1 MFACGA
7 AILAVHLFAPWMVAH
22 DDDDDE
28 DWLRE
33 LLKYNRE
40 APL

>member
-22 DDDDDE
+22 DDDE

>member
-22 DDDDDE
+22 DDDDE

>member
-7 AILAVHLFAPWMVAH
+7 AILAVHFFAPWMVAH
-22 DDDDDE
+22 DDDE